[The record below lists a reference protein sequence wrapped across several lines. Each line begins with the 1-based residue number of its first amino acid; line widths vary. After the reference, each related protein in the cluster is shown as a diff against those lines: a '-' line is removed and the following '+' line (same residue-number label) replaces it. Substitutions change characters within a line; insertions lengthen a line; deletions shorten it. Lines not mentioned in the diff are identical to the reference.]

1 MFSCRQRVHLACWAL
16 TKRGAARLPWCLSSL
31 LPRLNQA
38 NDLFAQLNRD
48 VARTPQ
54 IRLMAQSRLRLNG
67 EARSPEDVD
76 FMQFGALKMVYM
88 EQVRSKARA
97 RVFVLVFVRAGAR
110 FRIRIS
116 S

>member
-1 MFSCRQRVHLACWAL
+1 
-16 TKRGAARLPWCLSSL
+16 
-31 LPRLNQA
+31 
-38 NDLFAQLNRD
+38 
-48 VARTPQ
+48 
-54 IRLMAQSRLRLNG
+54 MAQSRLRLNG